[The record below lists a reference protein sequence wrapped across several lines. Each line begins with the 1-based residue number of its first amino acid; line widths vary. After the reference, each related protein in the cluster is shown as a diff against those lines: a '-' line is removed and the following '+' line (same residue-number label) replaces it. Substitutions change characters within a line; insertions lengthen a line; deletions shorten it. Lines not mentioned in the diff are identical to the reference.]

1 MSDLFSLYKTRIWMQ
16 QVDTSSIPGEEI
28 ALRLAHAAGF
38 LPSSYMLEAS
48 RDMEEL
54 SQTVSEFAAGG
65 TAGGGGGVSGG
76 SAGYYYEGAD
86 VAAGGLILA
95 GGASHSPAAAPS
107 SVRGMGPTQF
117 LDTARLTYGNE
128 EDRRAAQQQQSQSQ
142 SQQQPQ
148 VTAQQLRYVPSTA
161 QGHGYPSPGSDRGV
175 VHHSAFGFAAPF
187 YIHGEEPTSEGTPRV
202 TELDTSSRGAG
213 PIILSFDVERTV
225 GPLLE
230 SPGGASTT
238 AGSADADADV
248 AARAVAVSG
257 AGSGEAYAGASEE
270 LKTFTEAA

>member
-1 MSDLFSLYKTRIWMQ
+1 LFSLYKTRIWMQ

-76 SAGYYYEGAD
+76 AGYYYEGAD

-117 LDTARLTYGNE
+117 LDTARLTYGSE
-128 EDRRAAQQQQSQSQ
+128 EDRRAAQQQQSQQ
-142 SQQQPQ
+142 SQQPQ

-187 YIHGEEPTSEGTPRV
+187 YLHGEEPTSEGTPRV

-213 PIILSFDVERTV
+213 PVVLGFDVERTV

-238 AGSADADADV
+238 AGSADADADADADV